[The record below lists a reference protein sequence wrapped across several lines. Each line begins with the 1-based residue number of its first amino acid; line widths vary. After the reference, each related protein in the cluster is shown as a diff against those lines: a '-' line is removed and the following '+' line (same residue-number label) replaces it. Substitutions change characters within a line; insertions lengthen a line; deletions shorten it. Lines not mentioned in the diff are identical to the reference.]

1 MKNADERGDLLRGE
15 QLDLLI
21 GDTKR
26 LFGAGRGGGKS
37 FLNELVVKAL
47 KSRAIEGT
55 PDYTVSYHLIEKE
68 S

>member
-1 MKNADERGDLLRGE
+1 MKNFDEQGYSMSGE
-15 QLDLLI
+15 QLGLLI
-21 GDTKR
+21 GDTER

-37 FLNELVVKAL
+37 FLNELVVKDL
-47 KSRAIEGT
+47 KSRPIEGT